1 MFDHKIVFI
10 GPTGCGK
17 TTAIH
22 TYSDI
27 EPVMTDV
34 KASEVGVGRMKENTT
49 VALDYGSVTLD
60 GETKVH
66 LYGTPGQERFDFMWD
81 ILGKGS
87 HGIVLL
93 VDHTAHDPIG
103 RLYFYFEKFR
113 DFLENVPCVVGINK
127 FDSPAPHDLTY
138 EDYCRE
144 VEAMYPG
151 IEVYEV
157 DVRKEEDVRMLIMT
171 LLFSTSLPSEE
182 GEDFEF
188 DYTEDE
194 TDEEQEA
201 TDEAVAENT
210 MLADDGNNE
219 TSEVKTASENFA
231 ESNSANVADNSKQE
245 YNNNNGGGSS
255 SLFSGITS
263 LFGRKTTTP
272 PAETIEKSNDKPA
285 TEEANTPPVEEVDE
299 KEDAVRAYLQRTAK
313 VESDDFSDFNL
324 FHSVD
329 SK

>member
-60 GETKVH
+60 AETKVH

-113 DFLENVPCVVGINK
+113 EFLEKVPCVVGINK

-138 EDYCRE
+138 DDYCRE

-171 LLFSTSLPSEE
+171 LLFSTSLPSEDS
-182 GEDFEF
+182 EDFEF
-188 DYTEDE
+188 DYESE
-194 TDEEQEA
+194 DEEQNVS
-201 TDEAVAENT
+201 DENLVENVAV
-210 MLADDGNNE
+210 ADDGGNKD
-219 TSEVKTASENFA
+219 TEVKVVSQDSA
-231 ESNSANVADNSKQE
+231 ESNTNNVADNSNKE
-245 YNNNNGGGSS
+245 YNDKKSSGGS
-255 SLFSGITS
+255 LFGSITS
-263 LFGRKTTTP
+263 LFGRKTTVS
-272 PAETIEKSNDKPA
+272 AEPIENSNDKPA
-285 TEEANTPPVEEVDE
+285 TEEVNAPSSEGTDE
-299 KEDAVRAYLQRTAK
+299 KEDAVRAYLERTQRG
-313 VESDDFSDFNL
+313 ENDDFSDFNL